1 MEPAAG
7 WSPSGIVGG
16 SPGVATVRP
25 GDANGD
31 GVFDSEDFVVVLQ
44 AGEFEDSIEGNST
57 FAEGDWDG
65 DGDFTSEDLVLA
77 LTLGGY
83 RAAPVAASKPVSGS
97 PLPSSYAAA
106 VDQVHA
112 QRDRLNARL

>member
-77 LTLGGY
+77 FTD
-83 RAAPVAASKPVSGS
+83 VA
-97 PLPSSYAAA
+97 
-106 VDQVHA
+106 
-112 QRDRLNARL
+112 